1 MTGRITGMRGG
12 ISGMIQELVVEECGI
27 VTTTRVREDL
37 IQKGIHIVGMT
48 VIMVESEADMK
59 IPGEHLVRKYYF
71 SVSSRVFG
79 INPSTESK
87 KYC

>member
-1 MTGRITGMRGG
+1 
-12 ISGMIQELVVEECGI
+12 MIQEVVAEGCGI
-27 VTTTRVREDL
+27 VTTMRVRKDL

-59 IPGEHLVRKYYF
+59 IPGERLVCKYYF

-79 INPSTESK
+79 INPSIEGK